1 MGDFLHGQCSKGA
14 GRTQD
19 AIDSKFS
26 LLHPTFEAL
35 SFTDTGVIV
44 SYMVVLKSFNIRFYN

>member
-1 MGDFLHGQCSKGA
+1 MANVSKGA

-26 LLHPTFEAL
+26 LLHPTFEAVSL
-35 SFTDTGVIV
+35 TDTGVIV
-44 SYMVVLKSFNIRFYN
+44 SYLVV